1 MAPSRV
7 ADVTLSPTWV
17 DRRAP
22 GADHGAEPTGAGMVD
37 IFGEQLPDSDPQET
51 QEWIEALEDVIEQSP
66 TRARFLLHRLIRVA
80 WTKNVGLA
88 SLTSTPYIN
97 TIPPEQEPE
106 FPGDE
111 ELERR
116 IRRIIRWNAAVMV
129 VRANKNFEGIGGH
142 ISTYASAAS
151 LYEVGFNHFFEGRHM
166 PGGGDLV
173 YFQGH

>member
-1 MAPSRV
+1 
-7 ADVTLSPTWV
+7 
-17 DRRAP
+17 
-22 GADHGAEPTGAGMVD
+22 MVE

-80 WTKNVGLA
+80 RTKNVGLA

-116 IRRIIRWNAAVMV
+116 IRRIIRWNAAEIG
-129 VRANKNFEGIGGH
+129 RASCRER
-142 ISTYASAAS
+142 
-151 LYEVGFNHFFEGRHM
+151 V
-166 PGGGDLV
+166 
-173 YFQGH
+173 